1 MPAPAS
7 TSLANRYGGQKRALT
22 GKTKRY
28 ILAAA
33 LALGIG
39 FMAWI
44 STSYATASVTFKDIG
59 YSTPDATLAEID
71 FQVTKDPATDAKCA
85 VKALDAKFAV
95 VGWKV
100 VDVGP
105 NAADAGTDGGRTT
118 VAPGAGPHRVPGR
131 FRRRRQLLD
140 SRRRQIVLR
149 PGRPAVTRCDPHRSV
164 LWFIHRIDYN
174 GSIPFPR

>member
-1 MPAPAS
+1 MTSEDQPAAPAPAS

-22 GKTKRY
+22 GKAKRN
-28 ILAAA
+28 ILIAA
-33 LALGIG
+33 LAVGIG

-44 STSYATASVTFKDIG
+44 STSSATASVSFKDIG
-59 YSTPDATLAEID
+59 YSTPDATLTEID

-85 VKALDAKFAV
+85 LKALDAKFAV

-118 VAPGAGPHRVPGR
+118 VHRAIVRTESQAVSGVIDSCWIPGA
-131 FRRRRQLLD
+131 
-140 SRRRQIVLR
+140 
-149 PGRPAVTRCDPHRSV
+149 AK
-164 LWFIHRIDYN
+164 
-174 GSIPFPR
+174 

>member
-1 MPAPAS
+1 MTSEDQPAVPAPAS
-7 TSLANRYGGQKRALT
+7 TSLANRYGSQKRALT
-22 GKTKRY
+22 GRTKRY
-28 ILAAA
+28 ILIAA

-44 STSYATASVTFKDIG
+44 STSSATASVTFKDIG

-71 FQVTKDPATDAKCA
+71 FQVTKDPATDARCA
-85 VKALDAKFAV
+85 VKALDSKFAV

-118 VAPGAGPHRVPGR
+118 VHRALVRTESQAVSGVV
-131 FRRRRQLLD
+131 D
-140 SRRRQIVLR
+140 S
-149 PGRPAVTRCDPHRSV
+149 C
-164 LWFIHRIDYN
+164 W
-174 GSIPFPR
+174 IPDAAK